1 MKYFKNVVNLNY
13 ESSCC
18 CILHLVEIENS
29 GSELLIIHSMN
40 GLGDILVWT
49 LSDGLAASQIVF
61 NKIVPNASELYEMSS
76 GMYLGITIIV

>member
-1 MKYFKNVVNLNY
+1 
-13 ESSCC
+13 
-18 CILHLVEIENS
+18 
-29 GSELLIIHSMN
+29 MN